1 MSIRQIKIIAF
12 IAVLLLLCSAG
23 WQIGKCELVN
33 IELRD
38 DMHDMASQLGA
49 RIGLTKIYS
58 DEDFRNEV
66 MRKAKKYD
74 IQLQPEQVTVLREGE
89 GVEARMYFAADYTVP
104 IQLPGFS
111 FRLHF
116 NPESGQRPTG

>member
-1 MSIRQIKIIAF
+1 MNMRPIKIIAL

-23 WQIGKCELVN
+23 WQVGKSELAN

-38 DMHDMASQLGA
+38 DMRDMASQLGA

-58 DEDFRNEV
+58 DEDFRDEV

-74 IQLQPEQVTVLREGE
+74 IHLQPEQVTVLRDGE

-104 IQLPGFS
+104 IELPGFS